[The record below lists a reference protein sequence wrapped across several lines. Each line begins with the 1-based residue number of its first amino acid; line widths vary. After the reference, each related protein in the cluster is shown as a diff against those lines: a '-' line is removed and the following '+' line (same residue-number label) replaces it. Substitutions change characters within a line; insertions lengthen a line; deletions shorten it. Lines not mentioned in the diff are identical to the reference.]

1 MAEIQ
6 IYSQCRILVMTDPK
20 IKILIVDD
28 EEHICFFLSYNLS
41 KRGFTTYSSNSLAD
55 AVRQL
60 EINRPAILFLDN
72 HLPDGRGLDLMT
84 EINEQYPELKT
95 IMISAHD
102 SPQDRSKAYSKGIK
116 FFIGKPFTMNEI
128 NQVVDLVTESN

>member
-1 MAEIQ
+1 
-6 IYSQCRILVMTDPK
+6 MTDPGL
-20 IKILIVDD
+20 KILIVDD
-28 EEHICFFLSYNLS
+28 EEDICFFLSHNLS

-60 EINRPAILFLDN
+60 EINKPAILFLDN
-72 HLPDGRGLDLMT
+72 HLPDGKGLDLLSGIT
-84 EINEQYPELKT
+84 EQYPLMK
-95 IMISAHD
+95 IVMISAHD

-128 NQVVDLVTESN
+128 NQVVDLVTKLN

>member
-1 MAEIQ
+1 
-6 IYSQCRILVMTDPK
+6 MTNHNT
-20 IKILIVDD
+20 KILIVDD
-28 EEHICFFLSYNLS
+28 EEDICFFLSYNLS

-60 EINRPAILFLDN
+60 EINKPAILFLDN
-72 HLPDGRGLDLMT
+72 HLPDGKGLDLIK
-84 EINEQYPELKT
+84 EIDNQYPELKI

-128 NQVVDLVTESN
+128 NQVVDLVTKMN